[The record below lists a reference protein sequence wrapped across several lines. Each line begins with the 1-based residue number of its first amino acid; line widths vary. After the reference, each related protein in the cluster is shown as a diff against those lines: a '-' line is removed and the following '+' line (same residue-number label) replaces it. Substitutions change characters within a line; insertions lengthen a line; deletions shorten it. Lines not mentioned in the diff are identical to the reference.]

1 MTTPAAA
8 PSRRPALRRAAL
20 LALSLALL
28 LGGWLLLAPAAV
40 DAQNMSPYGRWYAKV
55 GGTAIC
61 PAYTDIE
68 ADAGTY
74 SRTAANT
81 ITLNFKDWEIED
93 CGPDN
98 VDLLRWGTRGSDYAE
113 GASYSGRWYLELRTG
128 TGSSGQLIQ
137 GAYITLPDTFSGRRT
152 SGLHNR
158 RDQTTDGDWPNGE
171 VHWGLRVPAMHPVA
185 ISFSVPDSHG
195 GPVYLHAGAYFNEQE
210 DNNDV
215 WEDFTF
221 KFDPPASDACVG
233 PIQRHVQRIGLP
245 LNSFQVIQ
253 ITDIHDC
260 DGTAQTTRTR
270 YRVPVDRIP
279 RDIPRPHAD
288 CNLIQTG
295 ITSGYAINPD
305 GSLRVAGQRGR
316 RTMYTFYLR
325 WDDRGVCGGP
335 SDTLESGSA
344 IGVTS
349 CGGGVLSQTPT
360 IRQRRITADNRIVY
374 QIDLQQQLSG
384 PELDA
389 SCPYWF
395 INLLWAYDVPETI
408 TAP

>member
-1 MTTPAAA
+1 MTIPASATR
-8 PSRRPALRRAAL
+8 RRPALRRAAL

-61 PAYTDIE
+61 PAYNDIE
-68 ADAGTY
+68 ADAGAY
-74 SRTAANT
+74 SRLSANT

-98 VDLLRWGTRGSDYAE
+98 VDQLRWGTRGSDYTE
-113 GASYSGRWYLELRTG
+113 GALYSGRWYLELRTG
-128 TGSSGQLIQ
+128 TGSGGQLIQ
-137 GAYITLPDTFSGRRT
+137 DAYITLPDSFSGRRT

-171 VHWGLRVPAMHPVA
+171 VHWGFRVPSMHPVT

-221 KFDPPASDACVG
+221 KFDPPPSDACVG
-233 PIQRHVQRIGLP
+233 PLQRHVQRIGLP
-245 LNSFQVIQ
+245 QNSYQVIQ

-260 DGTAQTTRTR
+260 DGSARTTRTTS
-270 YRVPVDRIP
+270 RVPVDRIP

-288 CNLIQTG
+288 CNLIKSG
-295 ITSGYAINPD
+295 ITFGYALNPD
-305 GSLRVAGQRGR
+305 GSLRVASRRNGR
-316 RTMYTFYLR
+316 DMYSFYLR
-325 WDDRGVCGGP
+325 WADQGCGGGTP
-335 SDTLESGSA
+335 NSGAA

-349 CGGGVLSQTPT
+349 CGGGILSQTP
-360 IRQRRITADNRIVY
+360 IILQRRITADNRIAY
-374 QIDLQQQLSG
+374 QVDLRHQLSG
-384 PELDA
+384 QELDA

-395 INLLWAYDVPETI
+395 LNLLWTHDVPETI

>member
-1 MTTPAAA
+1 MAIPASAA
-8 PSRRPALRRAAL
+8 RRRPVLGPALL
-20 LALSLALL
+20 LALTLALL
-28 LGGWLLLAPAAV
+28 LGGWIALSPATV
-40 DAQNMSPYGRWYAKV
+40 DAQNLSPYGRWYAKV

-61 PAYTDIE
+61 PAYNEIE
-68 ADAGTY
+68 ADAGAY
-74 SRTAANT
+74 SRTSANT
-81 ITLNFKDWEIED
+81 ITLNFKDWEIEN

-98 VDLLRWGTRGSDYAE
+98 VDQLRWGTRGSDYTE
-113 GASYSGRWYLELRTG
+113 GALYSGRWYLELRTG
-128 TGSSGQLIQ
+128 TGSGGQLIQ
-137 GAYITLPDTFSGRRT
+137 GAYITLPDSFSGRRT

-171 VHWGLRVPAMHPVA
+171 VHWGFRVPAMHPVT

-245 LNSFQVIQ
+245 QNSFQVIQ

-260 DGTAQTTRTR
+260 DGSARTTRTTS
-270 YRVPVDRIP
+270 RVPVDRIP

-288 CNLIQTG
+288 CNLIKSG
-295 ITSGYAINPD
+295 ITSDYGRNED
-305 GSLRVAGQRGR
+305 NSLHVAGQRGGR
-316 RTMYTFYLR
+316 PAYSFQLR
-325 WDDRGVCGGP
+325 WADQGCGGGTATP
-335 SDTLESGSA
+335 GTV
-344 IGVTS
+344 IGVTT
-349 CGGGVLSQTPT
+349 CGGGILSQTP
-360 IRQRRITADNRIVY
+360 IILQRRITADNRIAY
-374 QIDLQQQLSG
+374 QVDLRHQLSG
-384 PELDA
+384 QELDA

-395 INLLWAYDVPETI
+395 LNLLWTHDVPETI